1 MGFMNFLKIGGKH
14 YMIADKPKKTKREV
28 LREIHAMMC
37 CAETDEPIAVQQQFE
52 KINVNQYTDE
62 QVTRIL
68 KSIKALTNG

>member
-1 MGFMNFLKIGGKH
+1 MGFMNFLRIGGKP
-14 YMIADKPKKTKREV
+14 YMVADKPKKTRREA

-37 CAETDEPIAVQQQFE
+37 CAESDEPIAIRQKFE

-68 KSIKALTNG
+68 KNIKALVNA